1 MKDKLETR
9 SFIIMLLLVSIAFLW
24 VLKPFWMSIFWACA
38 VAVIFY
44 PLQRKLQHNWGDKPN
59 RNALLTL
66 LIAVVIVVM
75 PVLGIAYSFI
85 QEGVQFYQKVDSGE
99 IRPGQFLQ
107 QIETAFPF
115 IPELLEKLGIE
126 TDNLRQKISEFAV
139 SASRTLA
146 EQALTVG
153 QNTFSFVVSVALM
166 LYLVFF
172 LLRDGHLLLNL
183 MVRALPLGDQR
194 ERELFGK
201 FAEVTRATVK
211 GNIVVAMVQG
221 ALGGIIFA
229 ILGIPGALLWGVVMA
244 FLSLIPAVGAGIVW
258 LPVAVYLLATGSV
271 WEGIVL
277 IAYGAVVIGLADNIL
292 RPLLVGRDTKLP
304 DYIVLFSTLGG
315 LSLFGITGFVIGPLV
330 AALFMAFWD
339 IFMREFNVDGQSG

>member
-9 SFIIMLLLVSIAFLW
+9 SFIIMLLAVSVAFAL

-44 PLQRKLQHNWGDKPN
+44 PLQRKLQSLLGDKPN
-59 RNALLTL
+59 RTALLTL
-66 LIAVVIVVM
+66 LIAVVIVVI
-75 PVLGIAYSFI
+75 PVLGIAYSFV
-85 QEGVQFYQKVDSGE
+85 QEGVLFYQKVDSGE
-99 IRPGQFLQ
+99 IKPGQFLEK
-107 QIETAFPF
+107 IETAFPF
-115 IPELLEKLGIE
+115 IPELLERLGVE
-126 TDNLRQKISEFAV
+126 TENLRAKLSEFAL

-146 EQALTVG
+146 QQALAVG
-153 QNTFSFVVSVALM
+153 QNTFSFVISVALM
-166 LYLVFF
+166 IYLTFF
-172 LLRDGHLLLNL
+172 LLRDGHLLVNL
-183 MVRALPLGDQR
+183 LVRALPLGDQR

-211 GNIVVAMVQG
+211 GNIVVAIVQG

-258 LPVAVYLLATGSV
+258 LPVAVYLLATGSL
-271 WEGIVL
+271 WEGVTL
-277 IAYGAVVIGLADNIL
+277 IIYGAVVIGLADNIL

-315 LSLFGITGFVIGPLV
+315 LALFGITGFVIGPLV
-330 AALFMAFWD
+330 AALFMAFWA
-339 IFMREFNVDGQSG
+339 IFMREFNVD